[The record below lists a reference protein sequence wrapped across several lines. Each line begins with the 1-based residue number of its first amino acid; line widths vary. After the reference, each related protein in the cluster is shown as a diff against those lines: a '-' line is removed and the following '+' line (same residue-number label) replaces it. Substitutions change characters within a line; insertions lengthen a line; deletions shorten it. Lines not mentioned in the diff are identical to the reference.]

1 MSEMK
6 SRYLIL
12 FSGLIITLFSCK
24 SDEKTESK
32 IQGLTQGT
40 SYSVIWFHHRGLSDQ
55 DVQDD
60 IEELLTVIDES
71 LSTYNPGSVI
81 SLVNRNEEVVLDT
94 MFINVFNRAYEIW
107 ALTGGAF
114 DITAAPLINAW
125 GFGPDATK
133 RFNESIKNRLM
144 ELVGMDKIKIVDG
157 MVIKSDPDMCLDVN
171 AIAQGY
177 TVDVIC
183 NYLSSEG
190 FDSYLVE
197 VGGEVRTKGK
207 KPGDMPWIIGLD
219 KPSDGNYTPGLY
231 RQADIKLVD
240 KALATS
246 GNYRKFFIED
256 GIKYSHTIDP
266 KTGYPVKHQLLSA
279 TIIADDCMTA
289 DALATACMVMGLEK
303 ARELILEVEGIDA
316 YFVYSDEEGDFKTW
330 FTDGMI
336 SHLSD

>member
-1 MSEMK
+1 M
-6 SRYLIL
+6 
-12 FSGLIITLFSCK
+12 FSGLIFSLFSC
-24 SDEKTESK
+24 ESGENIESR

-40 SYSVIWFHHRGLSDQ
+40 SYSVIWYHDRGLGDQ

-60 IEELLTVIDES
+60 IEKLLTAIDKS

-81 SLVNRNEEVVLDT
+81 SMVNRNEEVMLDT
-94 MFINVFNRAYEIW
+94 MFIKVFNRSYEIW
-107 ALTGGAF
+107 ALTEGAF

-177 TVDVIC
+177 TVDILC
-183 NYLSSEG
+183 SYLSSKG
-190 FDSYLVE
+190 CDRYLVE
-197 VGGEVRTKGK
+197 VGGEVRTKGQ

-219 KPSDGNYTPGLY
+219 KPSDGNFTPGLY

-240 KALATS
+240 QALATS
-246 GNYRKFFIED
+246 GNYRKFYIED

-266 KTGYPVKHQLLSA
+266 KTGYPVKHKLLSA
-279 TIIADDCMTA
+279 TVIADDCMTA

-303 ARELILEVEGIDA
+303 ARELISKVGEIDA
-316 YFVYSDEEGDFKTW
+316 YLVYSDDEGNFKIW
-330 FTDGMI
+330 FTDGMVDY
-336 SHLSD
+336 LSD

>member
-1 MSEMK
+1 M
-6 SRYLIL
+6 LI
-12 FSGLIITLFSCK
+12 FFIITALSACQT
-24 SDEKTESK
+24 EKNFEYK
-32 IQGLTQGT
+32 LQGFTQGT
-40 SYSVIWFHHRGLSDQ
+40 SYSVIWYDTRGA
-55 DVQDD
+55 DD
-60 IEELLTVIDES
+60 REVGNDIYDLLTAVDSS
-71 LSTYNPGSVI
+71 LSTYNMGSVI

-94 MFINVFNRAYEIW
+94 LFLKVFNKSYEIW
-107 ALTGGAF
+107 LLTEGAF

-133 RFNESIKNRLM
+133 RFNESIKDRLM

-177 TVDVIC
+177 TVDLIYG
-183 NYLSSEG
+183 YLSARGLE
-190 FDSYLVE
+190 SYLVE
-197 VGGEVRTKGK
+197 VGGEVRTRGT
-207 KPGDMPWIIGLD
+207 KPDGRPWIIGLD
-219 KPSDGNYTPGLY
+219 KPSDGNISPGLY

-246 GNYRKFFIED
+246 GNYRKYYIED

-266 KTGYPVKHQLLSA
+266 KTGYPVRHQLLSA
-279 TIIADDCMTA
+279 TIITDDCMTA

-303 ARELILEVEGIDA
+303 AKEFIHKIEGLEA
-316 YFVYSDEEGDFKTW
+316 YLVYSGKDGDFNTW

-336 SHLSD
+336 NYLSD

>member
-1 MSEMK
+1 MK
-6 SRYLIL
+6 SRNLIL
-12 FSGLIITLFSCK
+12 SFGLIAFLYACK
-24 SDEKTESK
+24 SNENIESR
-32 IQGLTQGT
+32 IQGFTQGT
-40 SYSVIWFHHRGLSDQ
+40 SYSVIWYHEKGITDQ
-55 DVQDD
+55 EVRKD
-60 IEELLTVIDES
+60 IEELLTVIDNS
-71 LSTYNPGSVI
+71 LSTYNPASVI
-81 SLVNRNEEVVLDT
+81 SRVNRNEDVVLDT
-94 MFINVFNRAYEIW
+94 MFINVFNKSYEIW
-107 ALTGGAF
+107 ALTGGSF

-144 ELVGMDKIKIVDG
+144 DLVGMDKIKIVDG
-157 MVIKSDPDMCLDVN
+157 IVIKNDPDMCLDVN

-177 TVDVIC
+177 TVDILC
-183 NYLSSEG
+183 AYLSSRGLEK
-190 FDSYLVE
+190 YLVE

-207 KPGDMPWIIGLD
+207 KPGDKPWIIGLD

-256 GIKYSHTIDP
+256 GLKYSHTIDP
-266 KTGYPVKHQLLSA
+266 KTGYPVRHKLLSA
-279 TIIADDCMTA
+279 TVIAEDCMTA

-303 ARELILEVEGIDA
+303 AREMILEVGGLDA
-316 YFVYSDEEGDFKTW
+316 YLVYSDEEGNFKTW

-336 SHLSD
+336 NYLAD

>member
-1 MSEMK
+1 MK
-6 SRYLIL
+6 RRKLIL
-12 FSGLIITLFSCK
+12 ILGLFALLYACK
-24 SDEKTESK
+24 STGDIESR
-32 IQGLTQGT
+32 IQGFTQGT
-40 SYSVIWFHHRGLSDQ
+40 SYSLIWYHEKGVNPEE
-55 DVQDD
+55 VQYD
-60 IEELLTVIDES
+60 IEELLKAIDNS
-71 LSTYNPGSVI
+71 LSTYNPESVI
-81 SLVNRNEEVVLDT
+81 SKVNRNEDVVLDT
-94 MFINVFNRAYEIW
+94 MFTDVFNKSFEIW

-144 ELVGMDKIKIVDG
+144 ELVGMDKIKIADG
-157 MVIKSDPDMCLDVN
+157 RVVKSDPDMCLDVN

-177 TVDVIC
+177 TVDILC
-183 NYLSSEG
+183 DYLSARG

-197 VGGEVRTKGK
+197 VGGEVRTRGK
-207 KPGDMPWIIGLD
+207 KPGDKAWIIGLD

-256 GIKYSHTIDP
+256 GVKYSHTIDP
-266 KTGYPVKHQLLSA
+266 KTGYPVRHQLLSA
-279 TIIADDCMTA
+279 TVITDDCMTA

-303 ARELILEVEGIDA
+303 AREFILGTGGTEA
-316 YFVYSDEEGDFKTW
+316 YLVYSDDEGNFKTW
-330 FTDGMI
+330 FTEGMI
-336 SHLSD
+336 AYLSD

>member
-1 MSEMK
+1 MSRK
-6 SRYLIL
+6 YLLLI
-12 FSGLIITLFSCK
+12 FFIITALSACQT
-24 SDEKTESK
+24 EKNFEYK
-32 IQGLTQGT
+32 LQGFTQGT
-40 SYSVIWFHHRGLSDQ
+40 SYSVIWYDTRGA
-55 DVQDD
+55 DD
-60 IEELLTVIDES
+60 REVGNDIYDLLTAVDSS
-71 LSTYNPGSVI
+71 LSTYNMGSVI

-94 MFINVFNRAYEIW
+94 LFLKVFNKSYEIW
-107 ALTGGAF
+107 LLTEGAF

-133 RFNESIKNRLM
+133 RFNESIKDRLM

-177 TVDVIC
+177 TVDLIYG
-183 NYLSSEG
+183 YLSARGLE
-190 FDSYLVE
+190 SYLVE
-197 VGGEVRTKGK
+197 VGGEVRTRGT
-207 KPGDMPWIIGLD
+207 KPDGRPWIIGLD
-219 KPSDGNYTPGLY
+219 KPSDGNISPGLY

-246 GNYRKFFIED
+246 GNYRKYYIED

-266 KTGYPVKHQLLSA
+266 KTGYPVRHQLLSA
-279 TIIADDCMTA
+279 TIITDDCMTA

-303 ARELILEVEGIDA
+303 AKEFIHKIEGLEA
-316 YFVYSDEEGDFKTW
+316 YLVYSGKDGDFNTW

-336 SHLSD
+336 NYLSD

>member
-1 MSEMK
+1 MNK
-6 SRYLIL
+6 GYLL
-12 FSGLIITLFSCK
+12 FNLLIVTALSACQQDKNIEYK
-24 SDEKTESK
+24 V
-32 IQGLTQGT
+32 QGFTQGT
-40 SYSVIWFHHRGLSDQ
+40 SYSVIWYDNRGTIDQ
-55 DVQDD
+55 EVNND
-60 IEELLTVIDES
+60 ISEILIAIDSS

-94 MFINVFNRAYEIW
+94 LFINVFNKSYEIW
-107 ALTGGAF
+107 AITEGAF

-133 RFNESIKNRLM
+133 RFNESIKDRLM

-177 TVDVIC
+177 TVDLIY
-183 NYLSSEG
+183 NYLSARGYE
-190 FDSYLVE
+190 SYLVE
-197 VGGEVRTKGK
+197 VGGEVRTRGT
-207 KPGDMPWIIGLD
+207 KPDGRPWIIGLD
-219 KPSDGNYTPGLY
+219 KPSDGNITPGLY

-246 GNYRKFFIED
+246 GNYRKYYIED

-266 KTGYPVKHQLLSA
+266 KTGYPVRHKLLSA
-279 TIIADDCMTA
+279 TVITDDCMTA

-303 ARELILEVEGIDA
+303 AKEMIRKIDGLEA
-316 YFVYSDEEGDFKTW
+316 YLVYSDEEGDFKTW

-336 SHLSD
+336 DHLSD